1 MSRPTRERHGNTGE
15 LSSVNSKASLFL
27 KTAYH
32 MMTNPINMA
41 VYGITWFHL
50 CSLCRF
56 GRLSRNIPIL
66 SGCLMWWIGAVG
78 YGLWL
83 WSAYDKHKILAV
95 FRQLKADGNMLT
107 VTAATTATG
116 EKEPGEKVFAGEDVK
131 WYIMRKAYCQIFLRD
146 KTVFVLALQEI
157 GQEERA
163 FLELKLSTVHIRNKR
178 GFKAAAGLFLAAVTL
193 YGSFHVVRS
202 AIPYQGELS
211 WYLKD
216 LRDKR
221 SVVLRHDNVYEAGIE
236 GILEDIRKEVDLP
249 EKLCVTT
256 SFNLHFAPDG
266 KVLSLDTM
274 LCGFDENGDFVDS
287 YLISYSLG
295 RSRKVSIWL
304 HGAVTVDT
312 YDANKDIQPLIEAV
326 SAMPLEETVAEWSGE
341 SCYGILYYGTREWSS
356 QEGIRY
362 LNRMGEYR
370 LPAADEDSF
379 SGYSISVFCPDNDA
393 VTPVRYLYMGYQL
406 FAEEEAEYTADYYP
420 EEEAE
425 YTADYYPEKESE
437 YTAGYYPEKESE
449 YTTDY
454 CPEKDVYRADDDSEA
469 ADGLTGQNSDSLS
482 YHVRSTGNIWRTCE
496 DYPPEEYGSIRET
509 GERYYADK
517 NGEKIYHYNYWN
529 FYLKDTL
536 PGADQVNRFLE
547 EKEHEMTKAWQERG
561 QWHCENETLEEDY
574 DKNAY
579 GDNHP
584 FDVMEFRCLTY
595 LDGSYC
601 SLVFFAQHYTGG
613 VSAFP
618 SLCAYT
624 IDVNTGQEAQLQQ
637 IAPHMTREEWIALID
652 QTFEEEQGF
661 KMLFPNTE
669 YEETAG
675 ECWYRFYEEEGWG
688 SGFYLTKEGIA
699 FYYGFGQTAWEG
711 EGLIEV
717 LVPWEEL
724 YQRAVELG

>member
-1 MSRPTRERHGNTGE
+1 ME
-15 LSSVNSKASLFL
+15 LSSVNSTASLFL

-32 MMTNPINMA
+32 VLTSPVNLA

-50 CSLCRF
+50 YSLCQF
-56 GRLSRNIPIL
+56 GRLSRNIPVL
-66 SGCLMWWIGAVG
+66 SGCPMWWLGAIG
-78 YGLWL
+78 YGVWL
-83 WSAYDKHKILAV
+83 WSAYDRHKIPAV
-95 FRQLKADGNMLT
+95 FQQLKADGNRLT
-107 VTAATTATG
+107 VTTAVKPAMAG
-116 EKEPGEKVFAGEDVK
+116 DWSEKVFAGEDVK
-131 WYIMRKAYCQIFLRD
+131 WYIMRKNYCQMFLRD
-146 KTVFVLALQEI
+146 KTVLVLALQEI
-157 GQEERA
+157 GQEEKA
-163 FLELKLSTVHIRNKR
+163 FLKLKLSTVRVRNKR

-193 YGSFHVVRS
+193 YGGFLVAKS

-221 SVVLRHDNVYEAGIE
+221 SVVLRQDNVYKTGIE

-287 YLISYSLG
+287 YLISYSLA

-312 YDANKDIQPLIEAV
+312 YDVSKDLQPLIEAV
-326 SAMPLEETVAEWSGE
+326 SAMPLIETVAEWGGE
-341 SCYGILYYGTREWSS
+341 SCYGILYYGIREWNSP
-356 QEGIRY
+356 EGIRY

-370 LPAADEDSF
+370 LPAAGEDSF
-379 SGYSISVFCPDNDA
+379 SGYSISVFCPDNRA
-393 VTPVRYLYMGYQL
+393 ATPVRYLYMGYQL
-406 FAEEEAEYTADYYP
+406 FSEEDVEYTADYYP
-420 EEEAE
+420 EE
-425 YTADYYPEKESE
+425 D
-437 YTAGYYPEKESE
+437 
-449 YTTDY
+449 
-454 CPEKDVYRADDDSEA
+454 
-469 ADGLTGQNSDSLS
+469 SDSLS
-482 YHVRSTGNIWRTCE
+482 YHVQPTDNIWRTCG
-496 DYPPEEYGSIRET
+496 DYPSEEYGRISES

-517 NGEKIYHYNYWN
+517 NGEKIYHYHYRN

-536 PGADQVNRFLE
+536 PGADKVNRFLE
-547 EKEHEMTKAWQERG
+547 EKEREITGTWQEQG

-574 DKNAY
+574 RKNEY

-584 FDVMEFRCLTY
+584 SDVMEFQCLTY
-595 LDGSYC
+595 LEGRYC

-618 SLCAYT
+618 SLCTYT
-624 IDVNTGQEAQLQQ
+624 VDVNTGEEVRLQQ
-637 IAPHMTREEWIALID
+637 IMPHMTEEEWIALID
-652 QTFEEEQGF
+652 RAFEEKQGF
-661 KMLFPNTE
+661 KTFFPDTA

-675 ECWYRFYEEEGWG
+675 ECWYRAYEEGGWG
-688 SGFYLTKEGIA
+688 SGFYLTKQGIA
-699 FYYGFGQTAWEG
+699 FYYGFGQIAWEG

>member
-1 MSRPTRERHGNTGE
+1 M
-15 LSSVNSKASLFL
+15 SSVNSTASLFL

-32 MMTNPINMA
+32 VLTNPLNLA

-50 CSLCRF
+50 YSLCQF
-56 GRLSRNIPIL
+56 GRLSRNIPVL
-66 SGCLMWWIGAVG
+66 SGCLLWWLGAIG
-78 YGLWL
+78 YGVRL
-83 WSAYDKHKILAV
+83 WSAYDRHKIPAV
-95 FRQLKADGNMLT
+95 FRQLRADGNRLMVT
-107 VTAATTATG
+107 TAARSAMAEPTAAKSAMAESTVVESAG
-116 EKEPGEKVFAGEDVK
+116 AEERSEEVFAGEDVK
-131 WYIMRKAYCQIFLRD
+131 WYIMRKNYCQMFLRD
-146 KTVFVLALQEI
+146 KTVLVLALQGI
-157 GQEERA
+157 GQEEKA
-163 FLELKLSTVHIRNKR
+163 FLELKLSTAHIWHKR

-193 YGSFHVVRS
+193 YGGFLVVKS

-221 SVVLRHDNVYEAGIE
+221 SVVLRHDNVYETGIE

-274 LCGFDENGDFVDS
+274 LCGFDEKGDFVDS
-287 YLISYSLG
+287 FLISYSLA

-304 HGAVTVDT
+304 HGAVTVET
-312 YDANKDIQPLIEAV
+312 YDVNKDLQPLIEAV

-341 SCYGILYYGTREWSS
+341 SCYGILYYGIREWNSP
-356 QEGIRY
+356 EGIRY

-370 LPAADEDSF
+370 LPAVGEYSF
-379 SGYSISVFCPDNDA
+379 SGYSISVFCPDNRA

-406 FAEEEAEYTADYYP
+406 FSEEDVEYAADYYP
-420 EEEAE
+420 EEE
-425 YTADYYPEKESE
+425 
-437 YTAGYYPEKESE
+437 
-449 YTTDY
+449 
-454 CPEKDVYRADDDSEA
+454 
-469 ADGLTGQNSDSLS
+469 SDSLL
-482 YHVRSTGNIWRTCE
+482 YHVQSTDNIWRTCG
-496 DYPPEEYGSIRET
+496 DYPSEEYGRISES

-517 NGEKIYHYNYWN
+517 NGEKIYHYRYRNY
-529 FYLKDTL
+529 YLKDTL
-536 PGADQVNRFLE
+536 PGADKVNRFLE
-547 EKEHEMTKAWQERG
+547 KKEREITKAWQEQG

-574 DKNAY
+574 RKNEY

-584 FDVMEFRCLTY
+584 SDVMEFQCLTY
-595 LDGSYC
+595 LEGRYC

-618 SLCAYT
+618 SLCTYT
-624 IDVNTGQEAQLQQ
+624 VDVNTGEEVRLQQ
-637 IAPHMTREEWIALID
+637 IMPHMTEEEWIALID
-652 QTFEEEQGF
+652 RAFEEEQGF
-661 KMLFPNTE
+661 KTLFPDTV

-675 ECWYRFYEEEGWG
+675 ECWYRAYEEGGWG
-688 SGFYLTKEGIA
+688 SGFYLTKQGIA
-699 FYYGFGQTAWEG
+699 FYYGFGQIAWEG
-711 EGLIEV
+711 DGLIEV

>member
-1 MSRPTRERHGNTGE
+1 M
-15 LSSVNSKASLFL
+15 SSVNSKALLFL

-32 MMTNPINMA
+32 VLTNPANLA
-41 VYGITWFHL
+41 VYGVTWFYL

-66 SGCLMWWIGAVG
+66 SGCLIWWIGAVG
-78 YGLWL
+78 YGVWL
-83 WSAYDKHKILAV
+83 WSAYDRHKILAV

-131 WYIMRKAYCQIFLRD
+131 WYIMRKGYCQIFLRD
-146 KTVFVLALQEI
+146 KTVLVLALQEI

-178 GFKAAAGLFLAAVTL
+178 GFKTAAGLFLAAVTL
-193 YGSFHVVRS
+193 YGSFLVVRS

-295 RSRKVSIWL
+295 RSRKISIWL

-312 YDANKDIQPLIEAV
+312 YDANKDLQPLIEAV

-370 LPAADEDSF
+370 LPAADEESF

-406 FAEEEAEYTADYYP
+406 FAEEETEYTADYY
-420 EEEAE
+420 
-425 YTADYYPEKESE
+425 
-437 YTAGYYPEKESE
+437 
-449 YTTDY
+449 
-454 CPEKDVYRADDDSEA
+454 PEKDVYRADDDSEA
-469 ADGLTGQNSDSLS
+469 ADDLTGQDSDSLP
-482 YHVRSTGNIWRTCE
+482 YHIHSTGNVWRTCG
-496 DYPPEEYGSIRET
+496 DYPSEEYGSISET
-509 GERYYADK
+509 GERYYVDK
-517 NGEKIYHYNYWN
+517 NGEKIYHYNYRN

-547 EKEHEMTKAWQERG
+547 EKEREMTKAWQERG

-574 DKNAY
+574 DQNAY

-584 FDVMEFRCLTY
+584 FDVMEFQCLTY

-624 IDVNTGQEAQLQQ
+624 IDMNTGQEAQLQQ
-637 IAPHMTREEWIALID
+637 IAPHMGREEWIALID
-652 QTFEEEQGF
+652 QAFEEEQGF

-675 ECWYRFYEEEGWG
+675 ECWYRSYEEGGWG

-699 FYYGFGQTAWEG
+699 FYYGFGQIAWDS

-724 YQRAVELG
+724 YQRTVELG